1 MAHRKMEMLRA
12 RKRLKDREIVFGQ
25 REKVRQQRRS
35 GPFLTVSDPLKTAP
49 NQLWH
54 DFSRSQEE
62 QQAKFQKKVHPLVKM
77 HP

>member
-35 GPFLTVSDPLKTAP
+35 GPFLTVSDPSKTAP
-49 NQLWH
+49 NQL
-54 DFSRSQEE
+54 
-62 QQAKFQKKVHPLVKM
+62 
-77 HP
+77 